1 MAPSDPAGEAFQVRA
16 MRVGARNV
24 HLFELHP
31 ENGAELPEVAPG
43 SHIDLVLPDGQI
55 RQYSLIT
62 PLCSNKRYVIGVK
75 KETAGR
81 GGSRWLHDDLR
92 LGQNLAVG
100 GCRNSFPLEE
110 SDAPYI
116 LFAGG
121 IGITPIY
128 SMYRELKQRGKKVHL
143 HYWGESADSMLFH
156 DELSAESGVTLY
168 PKLDSAARPRLK
180 DVVQS
185 LERDSC
191 VYCCGPGQMIEEFV
205 ESTEASDLTQVYYE
219 YFGKAPVADGDGE
232 ALQVVLAKSG
242 QVIEVAGDESI
253 LDALIRNDVDVM
265 YSCEQGICGACET
278 KVLEGSPVHLDSV
291 KDVSEHNNDRTMMIC
306 CSRAGSEKLVLD
318 L

>member
-1 MAPSDPAGEAFQVRA
+1 MAPSEPVRETFQVRA
-16 MRVGARNV
+16 MRVGARNI
-24 HLFELHP
+24 HLFELYP
-31 ENGAELPEVAPG
+31 ENGAALPEVAPG

-62 PLCSNKRYVIGVK
+62 PLCSSKRYVIGVK
-75 KETAGR
+75 KEAAGR

-92 LGQNLAVG
+92 LGQSLAVG
-100 GCRNSFPLEE
+100 GCRNSFPLDEF
-110 SDAPYI
+110 DVPYT

-128 SMYRELKQRGKKVHL
+128 SMYRELKRLGKKVHL
-143 HYWGESADSMLFH
+143 HYWGESIDSMLFH
-156 DELSAESGVTLY
+156 DELAAEPGVTLY
-168 PKLDSAARPRLK
+168 PKQDSAARPRLK
-180 DVVQS
+180 EVVQS
-185 LERDSC
+185 LETGSC
-191 VYCCGPGQMIEEFV
+191 VYCCGPGQMIEELV
-205 ESTEASDLTQVYYE
+205 ESTEACGLTRVYYE

-232 ALQVVLAKSG
+232 ALQIVLAKSG

-278 KVLEGSPVHLDSV
+278 RVLEGSPVHLDSV
-291 KDVSEHNNDRTMMIC
+291 KDVAEHNSDRTMMIC
-306 CSRAGSEKLVLD
+306 CSRAGTERLVLD